1 MEYTP
6 QELSGVLFY
15 HNQKQDAL
23 FKSDWERTRIQT
35 FYLLNIQLDKK
46 HKFSYE
52 KFKND
57 IWPFFWEKKKSKQV
71 NEEEIMNM
79 DQWMDII
86 SKPVVTK
93 ENANLDSLIM

>member
-1 MEYTP
+1 LEYTP

-46 HKFSYE
+46 NKFTYE
-52 KFKND
+52 KFKKD
-57 IWPFFWEKKKSKQV
+57 VWPFFWENKKTKQV

-86 SKPVVTK
+86 SKPVISQEVVSS
-93 ENANLDSLIM
+93 NSLEI